1 MFRSALL
8 SCMLLASVTFA
19 GPSLAADEPTL
30 HQVYQAADAGRLIE
44 AQGMMD
50 KVLRDH
56 PNSAKAHFVEAELL
70 VKQGHLANAQVELSK
85 AELLAPGLP
94 FAKPDAVEN
103 LKRHIAPARTATP
116 ATQAVQGSHAAQ
128 SEIGNG
134 IPWGLLLV
142 VLGLIG
148 ATVFFARAMIRR
160 NANVVT
166 AGGAAAYGTGY
177 GPGTPLQPYGTGGM
191 AAPMAPPAGGIGSG
205 ILGGL
210 ATGAAL
216 GAGMVAGQALMHH
229 FTDGNRNE
237 SGLSPLPSSL
247 GNEVMP
253 NDMGG
258 ADFGIADSSSW
269 DDSSSGGSDWNS

>member
-1 MFRSALL
+1 MLRSALL
-8 SCMLLASVTFA
+8 SCVLLTSVIFA
-19 GPSLAADEPTL
+19 VPSFAVEEPTL
-30 HQVYQAADAGRLIE
+30 HQIYQAADAGRLIE
-44 AQGMMD
+44 AQGMME

-70 VKQGHLANAQVELSK
+70 VKQGHIANAQVELQK

-103 LKRHIAPARTATP
+103 LRRHITSPVHAASPVAQGVRAPQVEP
-116 ATQAVQGSHAAQ
+116 AT
-128 SEIGNG
+128 G

-142 VLGLIG
+142 ALGLIAAVVFFVRSMSRRTASIMPAGGG
-148 ATVFFARAMIRR
+148 AT
-160 NANVVT
+160 
-166 AGGAAAYGTGY
+166 YGTGF
-177 GPGTPLQPYGTGGM
+177 GPGAPLQPYGAGVMT
-191 AAPMAPPAGGIGSG
+191 PPVGPAAGGIGSG
-205 ILGGL
+205 IIGGL

-237 SGLSPLPSSL
+237 SAPSPLPSSL
-247 GNEVMP
+247 DRDATP

-258 ADFGIADSSSW
+258 SDFGVSDSSSW
-269 DDSSSGGSDWNS
+269 DDSSSGSGSEWE

>member
-1 MFRSALL
+1 MLRNTLL
-8 SCMLLASVTFA
+8 SCMLLAGVTFA
-19 GPSLAADEPTL
+19 GYSFAADEPTL
-30 HQVYQAADAGRLIE
+30 HQIYQAADAGRLIE
-44 AQGMMD
+44 AQDMMD

-56 PNSAKAHFVEAELL
+56 PNSARAHFVEAELL
-70 VKQGHLANAQVELSK
+70 VKQGHIANAQAELNK

-94 FAKPDAVEN
+94 FAKADAVDN
-103 LKRHIAPARTATP
+103 LKQHLASAHTPARVVQSTR
-116 ATQAVQGSHAAQ
+116 ATQ
-128 SEIGNG
+128 SETANG

-142 VLGLIG
+142 GLGLLAAVI
-148 ATVFFARAMIRR
+148 FFVRTITRR
-160 NANVVT
+160 SANMLP
-166 AGGAAAYGTGY
+166 AGGGAAYGTGF
-177 GPGTPLQPYGTGGM
+177 GPNAPLQPCGAGGM
-191 AAPMAPPAGGIGSG
+191 TAPMGPAAGGIGSG

-247 GNEVMP
+247 ESDITP

-258 ADFGIADSSSW
+258 SDFGISDSSSW
-269 DDSSSGGSDWNS
+269 DNSSSGSDWNS